1 MFFVL
6 LRFNY
11 CLKET
16 IMQKV
21 LVKIR
26 CYTRDICFEVIKNTK
41 TLQHENLWLSEL
53 YMALGLMK

>member
-1 MFFVL
+1 
-6 LRFNY
+6 
-11 CLKET
+11 
-16 IMQKV
+16 MQKV